1 MEKELIKLRP
11 EDEKK
16 IKKIIEEKEE
26 ILVAFPYGKE
36 AFDKSWSNQPVTFNH
51 LIITNKRVIILKKEW
66 FQGEGEMQDFP
77 FEVISAVELRDQ
89 VMGSTLLIRTETE
102 SGNYEWTFKN
112 SPKKEGETATAF
124 LKKMMGKALCPRCF
138 KPIKAEF
145 LFCPYCKSR
154 LKNTCPFCGQSLESD
169 WVICPYCG
177 GKGQNIG
184 LAIKS

>member
-16 IKKIIEEKEE
+16 IKKIIDAKEE

-36 AFDKSWSNQPVTFNH
+36 VFDQGWSNQPVTFNH
-51 LIITNKRVIILKKEW
+51 LIITNKRVISLKKEW
-66 FQGEGEMQDFP
+66 FQGEGEIQDFP

-102 SGNYEWTFKN
+102 SENYEWTFRN

-124 LKKMMGKALCPRCF
+124 LKKMMGKTLCLHCF
-138 KPIKAEF
+138 KPVKAEF
-145 LFCPYCKSR
+145 LFCPYCKNR
-154 LKNTCPFCGQSLESD
+154 LRNTCPSCGQSLEKD
-169 WVICPYCG
+169 WAICPYCG

-184 LAIKS
+184 KEV